1 MIRIFKYLLLLALS
15 IPQCTRSQTKD
26 YLRES
31 QMEQVIESIAGSED
45 VDINNAV
52 LLEDM
57 TTNAENPVNVNLASE
72 DELTKLN
79 LLDFNQIQNLINYRK
94 KYGFFVSAYELSVVE
109 GFTPEIVTSLTPFI
123 TFELP
128 SDSLFKSRK
137 KIRENLIS
145 RIKCSFPLSKGYRSA
160 SEGKGA
166 AYPGL
171 PVSLYN
177 RFHLEIPEKL
187 EFGLIADND
196 AGEQFFS
203 GSNKWGFDYYSAFLS
218 AKWKGIIRQV
228 TIGDFLFRA
237 GQGVSF
243 GGGIGLGKSANTL
256 GILKFGQTIKPY
268 TSTDENRFFRGIS
281 AILGSGPFKLVIF
294 YSNKNRDANVI
305 KDQSTGSL
313 HFTSLQTSGYH
324 RTSSEIEDEKS
335 VNEQV
340 AGGYGELKLSRF
352 RIGGL
357 MVVQQFDIPMNPGTS
372 LYKAKSFSG
381 TKNSNLGVDYQ
392 WALTH
397 LQLFGEAGLSR
408 NGKAGAVQ
416 GLIWHAHPQ
425 LSLSAYL
432 RSFDPGFHAFY
443 GSSLSESS
451 GNCNETG
458 FYTGVMAC
466 PIPKVKIFGYVDIF
480 HFPWMT
486 YSTMAPSSGRD
497 YLAQLDIAFS
507 RKFLLSLKGKYESK
521 PQIVTGYKGVA
532 ADCEEMTAKLRIQT
546 DYSLS
551 KRLLLRTRFEY
562 VSYNFA
568 KNYEKGFL
576 VFQDMVYDPSQ
587 KIKIWLRYA
596 WFNTDGYNSRIYA
609 YENDLLYTFSIPEFH
624 GNGQRI
630 YLNLRWSPSSRIT
643 AYLKV
648 GCTIHNGES
657 SWGSGNDI
665 TAGNQR
671 TEVRGLLNWR
681 F

>member
-1 MIRIFKYLLLLALS
+1 MNRMFKYLLLLALPF
-15 IPQCTRSQTKD
+15 PQCAISQTKD
-26 YLRES
+26 NLRER

-45 VDINNAV
+45 VDIDNAAQ
-52 LLEDM
+52 LEDM

-79 LLDFNQIQNLINYRK
+79 FLDFNQIQNLISYRK
-94 KYGFFVSAYELSVVE
+94 KYGFFASTYELTAVE

-123 TFELP
+123 TLELP
-128 SDSLFKSRK
+128 SDSLFRARK

-145 RIKCSFPLSKGYRSA
+145 RVKCSFPLAKGYRSA
-160 SEGKGA
+160 SERKGA
-166 AYPGL
+166 VYPGL

-177 RFHLEIPEKL
+177 RYHLEIPEKL
-187 EFGLIADND
+187 ELGLIADND

-203 GSNKWGFDYYSAFLS
+203 GSNKWGFDYYSGFLTC
-218 AKWKGIIRQV
+218 KWKGIIRQI
-228 TIGDFLFRA
+228 TIGDFLFRS
-237 GQGVSF
+237 GQGVSL
-243 GGGIGLGKSANTL
+243 GGGMRLGKSANTL

-281 AILGSGPFKLVIF
+281 AILGNGPFKLALF
-294 YSNKNRDANVI
+294 YSNKSRDANVL
-305 KDQSTGSL
+305 KDQTTGNSY
-313 HFTSLQTSGYH
+313 FTSLQTSGYH

-340 AGGYGELKLSRF
+340 AGGYGELSLNRF

-357 MVVQQFDIPMNPGTS
+357 MVVQQFDIPMNTGTA

-381 TKNSNLGVDYQ
+381 SKNNNLSVDYQ
-392 WALTH
+392 LAIAH

-425 LSLSAYL
+425 LSLSAYF

-443 GSSLSESS
+443 GSSLTESS

-466 PIPKVKIFGYVDIF
+466 PVPKVKIFGYVDIY
-480 HFPWMT
+480 HFPWLT
-486 YSTMAPSSGRD
+486 YSTMAPSCGSD
-497 YLAQLDIAFS
+497 YLAQLEIAFS
-507 RKFLLSLKGKYESK
+507 RKFSVSLKGKFESK
-521 PQIVTGYKGVA
+521 PQKITVSKGIA
-532 ADCEEMTAKLRIQT
+532 ADYDEMTTKLRIQT
-546 DYSLS
+546 DYNLS

-562 VSYNFA
+562 AGYNFA
-568 KNYEKGFL
+568 KDDEKGFL
-576 VFQDMVYDPSQ
+576 VFQDMVFEPSQ
-587 KIKIWLRYA
+587 KVKIWLRYA
-596 WFNTDGYNSRIYA
+596 WFNTDGYNSRIYS

-671 TEVRGLLNWR
+671 TELKGLLNWR